1 MISDSFPLTPDYAM
15 PMGYA
20 RDGILRGETPGKQ
33 FARVNAAPR
42 RRWSLVFNG
51 RPWSEW
57 EQIEVFYRQVD
68 SDFFL
73 WIHPQQARH
82 YGARFSAAPQ
92 HRWVGNENVDI
103 ACEIE
108 EAAGVDLGGGNYP
121 ATPVV
126 TLPPAR
132 FISTTTG
139 LVIAYGGYGFEITV
153 AGASDIELDGV
164 SLAGV
169 PATKYDVVL
178 GLHRLE
184 VQPNTAVIT
193 VFKVVA

>member
-1 MISDSFPLTPDYAM
+1 VISDSFPLTPDYAM

-57 EQIEVFYRQVD
+57 EQIEAFYRQVD

-73 WIHPQQARH
+73 WIHPQQSRH
-82 YGARFSAAPQ
+82 YGARFSGAPQ

-108 EAAGVDLGGGNYP
+108 EASGVTLDTWP
-121 ATPVV
+121 HTPLV
-126 TLPPAR
+126 TLPVAR

-139 LVIAYGGYGFEITV
+139 LVIAYGGYGFEITQT
-153 AGASDIELDGV
+153 GAADVELDGV
-164 SLAGV
+164 SLGV
-169 PATKYDVVL
+169 VASKYDVAL